1 MRGQIIGF
9 SVLWTFVLTIN
20 YIFGIDLGFC
30 RGSNLRAMT
39 GPLFTILL
47 MLPLFAQG
55 GEKRVLGSASYK
67 DVCAKMAAAGITSRT
82 QTTPTTDSIADNVL
96 VVSGLDDL
104 NQSRENRLVSNTKIF
119 VGANVMVSPPTL
131 QTVVDPLRFRQ
142 IRVRPLEMR
151 KCLRNR
157 CRNRGTSLPHRLM
170 YLGGNHHNH
179 NGS

>member
-1 MRGQIIGF
+1 MF
-9 SVLWTFVLTIN
+9 
-20 YIFGIDLGFC
+20 FGIDLGFC

-67 DVCAKMAAAGITSRT
+67 DVCSKMAAAGITSRT
-82 QTTPTTDSIADNVL
+82 QTAPTTDSITDNVL

-119 VGANVMVSPPTL
+119 VGANVTGVSTHTSNTARASATQADPCASVRNAKIPEEPQSKTGDEPISPPN
-131 QTVVDPLRFRQ
+131 VSGR
-142 IRVRPLEMR
+142 
-151 KCLRNR
+151 
-157 CRNRGTSLPHRLM
+157 
-170 YLGGNHHNH
+170 
-179 NGS
+179 